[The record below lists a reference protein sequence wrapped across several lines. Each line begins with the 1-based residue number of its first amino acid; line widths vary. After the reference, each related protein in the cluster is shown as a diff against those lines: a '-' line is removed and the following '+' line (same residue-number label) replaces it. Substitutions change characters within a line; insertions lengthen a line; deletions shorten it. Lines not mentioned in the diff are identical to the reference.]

1 MSCILPTMYYRS
13 QHCWELLHP
22 FADHCQ
28 HARSHRLP
36 SNTTVNSYERTTRYR
51 AFVQRLTYLKK
62 NQMDFIRLSA
72 VKEWSWLTQ
81 SIILH
86 TWCSFSLSSVYN
98 SNLKISLFAKIQ
110 NPWNKI
116 YEPGPAS
123 YWHSSPGGAAA
134 GTQQIFKG
142 RRPTPYLLYTIFH
155 DFVYLLLKNS
165 TPFHIPCLELCIP
178 FNWRK
183 CTVIK

>member
-1 MSCILPTMYYRS
+1 MGCILPTMYYRS
-13 QHCWELLHP
+13 QHCWELLRP
-22 FADHCQ
+22 F
-28 HARSHRLP
+28 ARSHRLS

-98 SNLKISLFAKIQ
+98 SNLKISVFAKIQ

-116 YEPGPAS
+116 YELGPAS
-123 YWHSSPGGAAA
+123 YWHSSPGGAA
-134 GTQQIFKG
+134 GGGGVLNKFLNG
-142 RRPTPYLLYTIFH
+142 GGPPLNLLYTIFH
-155 DFVYLLLKNS
+155 DFVYLLWKMVLLF
-165 TPFHIPCLELCIP
+165 TYLA
-178 FNWRK
+178 
-183 CTVIK
+183 

>member
-1 MSCILPTMYYRS
+1 MGCILPTMYYRS

-22 FADHCQ
+22 LAHHCQ
-28 HARSHRLP
+28 HGRSHRLP

-123 YWHSSPGGAAA
+123 YWHSSPGGAAGGYSTNFLTA
-134 GTQQIFKG
+134 EAHPLPFIYHFSRFRIPSIEKWYSFSHT
-142 RRPTPYLLYTIFH
+142 LLRTLY
-155 DFVYLLLKNS
+155 
-165 TPFHIPCLELCIP
+165 PF
-178 FNWRK
+178 
-183 CTVIK
+183 